1 MKRNHYSPQEKV
13 AFLRRH
19 FLEGVSVS
27 DLCDELSVHPTM
39 FYRWQKQFFEEG
51 AAAFDIGHSQQLK
64 AAEKRIAA
72 LEGKLQ
78 TKNEVLSELLE
89 EHVQLKKSIFGDA

>member
-1 MKRNHYSPQEKV
+1 MKRNRYTPQEKV

-51 AAAFDIGHSQQLK
+51 AAAFDTGHNQQLK
-64 AAEKRIAA
+64 ASEQRIAA
-72 LEGKLQ
+72 LERKLQ
-78 TKNEVLSELLE
+78 NKNEVLSELLE
-89 EHVQLKKSIFGDA
+89 EHVRLKKSLGES

>member
-1 MKRNHYSPQEKV
+1 MKRNRYSPQEKV
-13 AFLRRH
+13 SFLRRH
-19 FLEGVSVS
+19 FLAGVSVS
-27 DLCDELSVHPTM
+27 ARCDELSVHPTM
-39 FYRWQKQFFEEG
+39 FYRWQKPFFEAG

-64 AAEKRIAA
+64 AAEKRMAA

-89 EHVQLKKSIFGDA
+89 EHVRLKKNLGDA

>member
-1 MKRNHYSPQEKV
+1 MKRNRYTAQEKV

-19 FLEGVSVS
+19 LLEGVQVS
-27 DLCDELSVHPTM
+27 DLCDELGFQPTV

-51 AAAFDIGHSQQLK
+51 ASAFDKDHTQQLK
-64 AAEKRIAA
+64 AAEQRIAA
-72 LEGKLQ
+72 LERKLQ

-89 EHVQLKKSIFGDA
+89 EHVRLKKTLGDA